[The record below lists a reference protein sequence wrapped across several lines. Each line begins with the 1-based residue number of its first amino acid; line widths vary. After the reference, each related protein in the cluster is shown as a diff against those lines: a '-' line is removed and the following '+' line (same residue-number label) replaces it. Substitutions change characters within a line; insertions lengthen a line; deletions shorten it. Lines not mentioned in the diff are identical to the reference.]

1 MERPR
6 PWVWGLRTWGG
17 EVGVSVG
24 VIEGDQEKRERKRAK
39 GTSISRKFSGGPY
52 ISSKLC
58 VRASGRVCIA
68 AVLVACGA
76 HGGDGCALVLLPL
89 ESTTGTGCLV

>member
-1 MERPR
+1 MA
-6 PWVWGLRTWGG
+6 G
-17 EVGVSVG
+17 
-24 VIEGDQEKRERKRAK
+24 EGDREKGDRKGAK

-68 AVLVACGA
+68 ATSVACGA
-76 HGGDGCALVLLPL
+76 HGGDGCALVFVVL
-89 ESTTGTGCLV
+89 ESTTGTGCLLLADCWSLLWCL